1 MAVQFPGC
9 KAPHSGSK
17 GIREISPFLRT
28 LAISAACSIVFS
40 IPASATFTHFE
51 ARQTHSLTLTPNK
64 ERLLAVNSI
73 DARLC
78 VYDVSDGGSNEPILY
93 AEIPVGLEPVAVAAA
108 TNDEAWVINE
118 VSDTVSV
125 VSLSRRVVEA
135 TLNVPDEPSDVVF
148 AGGKAFVSCARN
160 KLIRVFDVAT
170 RTEVAT
176 IPVEGIE
183 PRALAV
189 NPSGTKVFVAF
200 LMSGNQ
206 TTIVPADKL
215 PFPPAPQPRTALI
228 VPASDSRITYTVLDH
243 DVAQIDVGTHVVDR
257 YFSNSGN
264 SLMDVAVH
272 PQTGDIWTANMDPK
286 NLVATEPALKGHVVD
301 HRITR
306 INVNSGAA
314 ESWDLNPGVD
324 YNVLPN
330 PTASA
335 QALAEPRAIVFSDQ
349 GTKAWVAAFGS
360 DRVACIDATT
370 GAITARVN
378 LRTGSESAR
387 NMRGPRALALAEDRK
402 QLYVLNKLSNTISV
416 VNTLTATLMAEVQV
430 GSHDPMP
437 TAIKEGRGFLFD
449 ARLSGN
455 GTVSCSVC
463 HLDAD
468 RDGIAWDLGVPGGA
482 TTVVMGKNLSIH
494 DTETLY
500 PRTMHPLKGPM
511 TTQTLRGLKGGGP
524 FHWRGDKAG
533 IADFNPTFHNL
544 LGGEQIAA
552 AEMQDME
559 TYLFSIRLHS
569 NPNLLRSGSPP
580 TSFEGGFPTIGR
592 DKFGVHNNHCGVC
605 HEGERGTNNNIDLAN
620 QVGSAQ
626 PLMTPHLRTVYQ
638 RMDFN
643 PKAGQTS
650 LSGFGI
656 LHDGTGFSLPIGHP
670 YVLSELTTA
679 ADFANVRAYVLNF
692 PTGTPPAVGV
702 TISVTWQNLATA
714 PDEINEME
722 NLANEGDIDFTVRG
736 LYQGQRRSFIYN
748 KDLGLYLSDVS
759 GEPGLS
765 QSELLNSMGES
776 DVLEFMGTPPE
787 EGARFATDRDSDG
800 TPDADEQ
807 PPELVISNAAP
818 AVRLEWNADPVGWAL
833 ERSPTPEGTWDSAG
847 GARQKIGPVLRRDE
861 TPVDRMF
868 YRLKRTW

>member
-1 MAVQFPGC
+1 MAVQFPGFN
-9 KAPHSGSK
+9 AQHSGTK
-17 GIREISPFLRT
+17 GNQGFSPILRT
-28 LAISAACSIVFS
+28 LTLSAALSILAS
-40 IPASATFTHFE
+40 ISASATFTHFE
-51 ARQTHSLTLTPNK
+51 ARQTHALTLTPNK
-64 ERLLAVNSI
+64 QRLLAVNSI

-78 VYDVSDGGSNEPILY
+78 VYDVADGGNNEPILY

-108 TNDEAWVINE
+108 TNDEAWVVNE
-118 VSDTVSV
+118 VSDTVSI

-135 TLNVPDEPSDVVF
+135 TLNVSDEPSDVVF

-160 KLIRVFDVAT
+160 KLIRVFDVAS
-170 RTEVAT
+170 RTEIGT
-176 IPVEGIE
+176 IPVQGVE

-215 PFPPAPQPRTALI
+215 PYPPVGPRTALI

-243 DVAQIDVGTHVVDR
+243 DVAQIDVGTQAVDR

-272 PQTGDIWTANMDPK
+272 PQTGDVWTANMEPR
-286 NLVATEPALKGHVVD
+286 NLVATEPALQGHVVD
-301 HRITR
+301 HRITKL
-306 INVNSGAA
+306 NVNSGAA
-314 ESWDLNPGVD
+314 VSWDLNPGVD
-324 YNVLPN
+324 YSVLPN
-330 PTASA
+330 PGASA
-335 QALAEPRAIVFSDQ
+335 QALAEPRAIVFADQ
-349 GTKAWVAAFGS
+349 GTKAWIAAFGS
-360 DRVACIDATT
+360 DRVACIDTTT
-370 GAITARVN
+370 GEITSRVD
-378 LRTGSESAR
+378 LRTGSQSAR
-387 NMRGPRALALAEDRK
+387 NMRGPRAMALMEDRK
-402 QLYVLNKLSNTISV
+402 QLYILNKLSNTISV
-416 VNTLTATLMAEVQV
+416 VNTLTSSLMAEVRV

-455 GTVSCSVC
+455 GTVSCSIC

-482 TTVVMGKNLSIH
+482 TTVVMGKNLSVH

-544 LGGEQIAA
+544 LGGEQISAA
-552 AEMQDME
+552 DMQDME

-580 TSFEGGFPTIGR
+580 TTFEGGFPTIGR
-592 DKFGVHNNHCGVC
+592 DKFGIHNNHCGVC
-605 HEGERGTNNNIDLAN
+605 HEGERGTNNNIDMASLVN
-620 QVGSAQ
+620 SDQ
-626 PLMTPHLRTVYQ
+626 PLMTPHIRTVYQ

-643 PKAGQTS
+643 PRAGQTS

-670 YVLSELTTA
+670 YTLSELSTA

-702 TISVTWQNLATA
+702 TLTATYENSEAVSV
-714 PDEINEME
+714 EIDEME

-736 LYQGQRRSFIYN
+736 LWQGQRRSFVYD
-748 KDLGLYLSDVS
+748 KDMGMYKSDIS
-759 GEPGLS
+759 GEPALTRF
-765 QSELLNSMGES
+765 ELLGS
-776 DVLEFMGTPPE
+776 LEPNDSLDFMGTPPE
-787 EGARFATDRDSDG
+787 EGSRFATDRDSDG
-800 TPDADEQ
+800 TPDADAK
-807 PPELVISNAAP
+807 PPELIISNAAP

-833 ERSPTPEGTWDSAG
+833 ERSPSPEGVWDSAG
-847 GARQKIGPVLRRDE
+847 GARQQIGPVIRRDE
-861 TPVDRMF
+861 TPIDRMF